1 MRFLSIHSI
10 NYPEYLLNKAIFSLP
25 IFESQF
31 QTPYVQY
38 LPKTVLYSTVGN
50 KIPSICNTTV
60 NETILE
66 AIVWCSAV
74 SKKCVAG
81 SIWRNMTLG
90 FANPHLGEKNKRGF
104 SETSAAFQFGT
115 GGELSRRS
123 MQCTFPYCRMKVLW
137 SFSLGLARVL
147 DWKSRRAAPIARKQC
162 AQPEPFPTER
172 STRRV
177 SEKLA

>member
-81 SIWRNMTLG
+81 SIWRNMTLISMRCMWMVLQIRTWG
-90 FANPHLGEKNKRGF
+90 KKIKEDSQKPLLHSSLAQGVNCQGVRC
-104 SETSAAFQFGT
+104 SAH
-115 GGELSRRS
+115 
-123 MQCTFPYCRMKVLW
+123 
-137 SFSLGLARVL
+137 
-147 DWKSRRAAPIARKQC
+147 
-162 AQPEPFPTER
+162 FPTAEWKFYDLFR
-172 STRRV
+172 WAWLES
-177 SEKLA
+177 